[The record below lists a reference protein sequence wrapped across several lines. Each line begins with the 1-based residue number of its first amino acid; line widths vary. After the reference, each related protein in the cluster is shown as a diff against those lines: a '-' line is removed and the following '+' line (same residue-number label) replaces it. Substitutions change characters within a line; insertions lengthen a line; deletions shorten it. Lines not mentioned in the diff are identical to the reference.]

1 VRRQIR
7 SSAVEPARTH
17 DANVALA
24 WALELQG
31 ADSPAAFLLAPSR
44 FAFAERVDDSYALT
58 LRGDQW
64 FGAGYG
70 PSPPLRPEWQTCFFD
85 HSTFG
90 ERAGEL
96 VRRDEWDFFTRRVT
110 GEETGPSVD
119 RVTDDAAVN
128 ALLTEHAPHSR
139 VWPGDPE
146 IEAWY
151 GVSDEAGLA
160 SVAALVRWESGYH
173 VMSSVATRS
182 DARGRGLA
190 LQVVTGLIGDAATR
204 GVSWLGLGVAHD
216 NHVAQR
222 LYLRTGF
229 TRRAEYSVYRSVDPA
244 SDAT

>member
-1 VRRQIR
+1 MRRPIR
-7 SSAVEPARTH
+7 SSAVEPARTR
-17 DANVALA
+17 DPDVALT

-31 ADSPAAFLLAPSR
+31 LDSPAAFLLAPSR
-44 FAFAERVDDSYALT
+44 FAFAERTDDSYALT

-70 PSPPLRPEWQTCFFD
+70 PSPPLRPEWQTCFID
-85 HSTFG
+85 HSSFG
-90 ERAGEL
+90 ERVGDL
-96 VRRDEWDFFTRRVT
+96 VRRDEWDFFTRNLS
-110 GEETGPSVD
+110 GQETGPPVD
-119 RVTDDAAVN
+119 RVSDDAALN
-128 ALLTEHAPHSR
+128 SLLSGHAPHSR

-173 VMSSVATRS
+173 VISSVATRT

-190 LQVVTGLIGDAATR
+190 QIVVMGLARDAATR
-204 GVSWLGLGVAHD
+204 GVSWLGLGVAQD

-222 LYLRTGF
+222 LYERTGF
-229 TRRAEYSVYRSVDPA
+229 TRRAEYSVYSSPDRAVDAP
-244 SDAT
+244 